1 MSQRPT
7 QHPVYFMDFTPGN
20 PDTLILNG
28 RHVSRCPP
36 PTASFYFPPGPQHIV
51 AAFSQAGGGY
61 YSISNPAY
69 CHSDQ
74 IWIRSI
80 QGARHHLEAQ
90 SFFYRPHSPL
100 SELISL
106 ALYDWEHLNALQR
119 DPAEANPMRLTGAIA
134 ERLLSR
140 IEELEHSVSQSV
152 SHLED
157 S

>member
-1 MSQRPT
+1 
-7 QHPVYFMDFTPGN
+7 MDSLQA
-20 PDTLILNG
+20 TLIPSSLMDDM
-28 RHVSRCPP
+28 
-36 PTASFYFPPGPQHIV
+36 FPVVLLPLLPSTSSWSTTHSGCLL
-51 AAFSQAGGGY
+51 QAGEDTI
-61 YSISNPAY
+61 SISNPAY

-119 DPAEANPMRLTGAIA
+119 DPAEANLCA
-134 ERLLSR
+134 
-140 IEELEHSVSQSV
+140 
-152 SHLED
+152 
-157 S
+157 